1 MTPAPQLP
9 EHAVLSL
16 GDVLKL
22 VNLGRSTLYQLIST
36 GHFPPQVRL
45 SARRVGWLASEVTA
59 WVAERAKVRVHRCL

>member
-1 MTPAPQLP
+1 MAPTPQLP
-9 EHAVLSL
+9 EHTVLPL

-22 VNLGRSTLYQLIST
+22 VGLSRSTLYQLVST

-45 SARRVGWLASEVTA
+45 SARRVGWLHSEVTT